1 MADTTLSALTAA
13 STLTGTDEFY
23 VNDGG
28 VSKKVTKAVLETQLD
43 HDTLTNYAANQHRV
57 WESSA
62 VQNVHP
68 SNVPVTAI
76 TQHVASINHDGL
88 LNYAAN
94 QHRVWESS
102 AVQNVHPSNV
112 PVTAVTQHVASID
125 HDGLLNYAANQH
137 RVWESSAVQNVHPS
151 NIPATAVTQH
161 VASIDHNALLN
172 HTATEHYTWATS
184 IVPNVHA
191 SNLQIGTAVQ
201 GYDAELAALA
211 GLTSATNKIPY
222 FTASGAAALLD
233 FTDDDT
239 MAAATATAVPSSG
252 SVKAYVDGNT
262 LTWNDAATTAP
273 AVTDDSTPGGYG
285 VNSLWTDVT
294 NDRAYICVDSTNGA
308 AVWWEI
314 SICPEAINSK
324 TTVTAASG
332 DFVLA
337 RDATDGA
344 LKKINV
350 GDFLGGGGANTDLG
364 NLNLVA
370 INTTLASDTDVT
382 DDLGTTAIRWN
393 NAYTATVRTGD
404 TSADTVLFQARDI
417 DGAAWTTFITL
428 TASNTPTADLAAD
441 VTKGGAQI
449 VTPSS
454 TTTFT
459 NKTWDEDAAGNSI
472 TNIGSSNIK
481 PEIISGMT
489 SAVAVTNDKVMFWDA
504 TDSSLKK
511 VDAGAFLSGGGD
523 ALTTNPLSQ
532 FAATTSAQLR
542 GVLSDETGTGA
553 AVFAA
558 SPTLI
563 SPALGTPASGVAT
576 NLTGLPLST
585 GVTGTLPHENG
596 GLEADVSAYSG
607 LVKISG
613 GATSAVAAPTGSVVG
628 TSDTQ
633 TLTNKRVNPRE
644 ATVTSTT
651 TITPTADSC
660 DIYTVTALATAAT
673 FAVPSG
679 TPVDGQSLILRV
691 KDNGSSARALSWDTT
706 TASGFRASSDLSLP
720 TTTVLSKT
728 LYAGFRYNTDD
739 TQWDF
744 LSYLD
749 NF

>member
-1 MADTTLSALTAA
+1 MADTTLSALSAA

-43 HDTLTNYAANQHRV
+43 HDALTNYVAAEHTDWSSSAVANIHASNITAAVVTQHEGSIDHDALTNFSAAEHVDWATSAVANIHASNITAAVVTQHEGSIDHDALTNFSAAEHVDWATSAVANIHASNITAAVVTQHEGSIDHDALTNYAAGEHV
-57 WESSA
+57 DWA
-62 VQNVHP
+62 VSV
-68 SNVPVTAI
+68 
-76 TQHVASINHDGL
+76 VA
-88 LNYAAN
+88 
-94 QHRVWESS
+94 
-102 AVQNVHPSNV
+102 
-112 PVTAVTQHVASID
+112 
-125 HDGLLNYAANQH
+125 
-137 RVWESSAVQNVHPS
+137 
-151 NIPATAVTQH
+151 
-161 VASIDHNALLN
+161 
-172 HTATEHYTWATS
+172 
-184 IVPNVHA
+184 NVHA

-201 GYDAELAALA
+201 AYDAELAALA

-222 FTASGAAALLD
+222 FTASGAASLLD

-262 LTWNDAATTAP
+262 ITYQNAGTTAP

-285 VNSLWTDVT
+285 VNSLWADTT

-308 AVWWEI
+308 AVWREI
-314 SICPEAINSK
+314 SFVPNTINDLA
-324 TTVTAASG
+324 TVTGVSG
-332 DFVLA
+332 DFVIA

-364 NLNLVA
+364 NLASVA
-370 INTTLASDTDVT
+370 INTTLVSDTDVT

-441 VTKGGAQI
+441 VTHGGNTI
-449 VTPSS
+449 LNSGS
-454 TTTFT
+454 T
-459 NKTWDEDAAGNSI
+459 
-472 TNIGSSNIK
+472 
-481 PEIISGMT
+481 IS
-489 SAVAVTNDKVMFWDA
+489 
-504 TDSSLKK
+504 
-511 VDAGAFLSGGGD
+511 
-523 ALTTNPLSQ
+523 Q
-532 FAATTSAQLR
+532 R
-542 GVLSDETGTGA
+542 
-553 AVFAA
+553 
-558 SPTLI
+558 I
-563 SPALGTPASGVAT
+563 
-576 NLTGLPLST
+576 
-585 GVTGTLPHENG
+585 
-596 GLEADVSAYSG
+596 
-607 LVKISG
+607 
-613 GATSAVAAPTGSVVG
+613 
-628 TSDTQ
+628 
-633 TLTNKRVNPRE
+633 NPRE

-691 KDNGSSARALSWDTT
+691 KDNGTARTLSWDTT

-728 LYAGFRYNTDD
+728 FYAGFRYNTDD

-744 LSYLD
+744 VSYLD